1 MSEAPALTSL
11 LACPRCDRTPLDRPE
26 PHYHC
31 AGCRIDFPLLDGIPW
46 LFAEPSASLSEWQS
60 RVDFALQTLAQEH
73 RQLVAAAKAKDIS
86 ELTRQRLTAMAAA
99 TEDHAARLEALLAPL
114 RLQSRAAS
122 FASHLAFRT
131 RLPSDQG
138 LMTYAYNIH
147 RDWSWGQEENQASFD
162 IVHKALNGGSPGK
175 TLVLGAGAG
184 RLAYDLHM
192 RTDSEATVVLDFNP
206 FLLLLAQRIT
216 RGETIEL
223 YEFPLA
229 PKSIDQHAVL
239 RKLSAEAPCREGLH
253 YILADAHRPP
263 FVKAG
268 FDTIVTP
275 WLVDILPER
284 FETLC
289 RRINTLLAE
298 NGRWINFGSLSFHI
312 ADPTLRYSTEECAEI
327 IAGAGFDAPQMTDTP
342 MPYLCSPAS
351 RHGRREQVL
360 GWSTIKRQSVPAPP
374 RHEALPDWIVRGK
387 DPVPLLDSFRQ
398 QALSSRIRAFTLSLI
413 DGRRSLQD
421 MAQAFVNEKLM
432 SYEEAE
438 AAIRASLIRMYE
450 ASRRR

>member
-1 MSEAPALTSL
+1 MEQALTLAPL
-11 LACPRCDRTPLDRPE
+11 LACPRCDRKPLDTSE
-26 PHYHC
+26 QGLHC
-31 AGCRIDFPLLDGIPW
+31 AGCRIDFPLLEEIPW
-46 LFAEPSASLSEWQS
+46 LFAEPAATLAEWRG
-60 RVDFALQTLAQEH
+60 RVDFSLQTLRQEH
-73 RQLVAAAKAKDIS
+73 RQLSAAAKAEDIG
-86 ELTRQRLTAMAAA
+86 ELTRRRLTALADA
-99 TEDHAARLEALLAPL
+99 TEDHAARLDALLAPL
-114 RLQSRAAS
+114 RFETRVANY
-122 FASHLAFRT
+122 ASHLAFRT

-147 RDWSWGQEENQASFD
+147 RDWSWGQEENEASFG
-162 IVHKALNGGSPGK
+162 IVRDALRGASPGK

-192 RTDSEATVVLDFNP
+192 RTDSTATVVLDFNP

-216 RGETIEL
+216 RGETVEL

-229 PKSIDQHAVL
+229 PMNIEQHAVL
-239 RKLSAEAPCREGLH
+239 RTLSAEAPCREGLH

-263 FVKAG
+263 FAKG
-268 FDTIVTP
+268 SFDTIVTP

-284 FETLC
+284 FEHLC
-289 RRINTLLAE
+289 RRINSLLAD
-298 NGRWINFGSLSFHI
+298 NGRWINFGSLSFHT

-327 IAGAGFDAPQMTDTP
+327 ISASGFDTPAMTNTA

-360 GWSTIKRQSVPAPP
+360 GWSAIKQRSVPAPP

-387 DPVPLLDSFRQ
+387 QPVPLLESFQQ
-398 QALSSRIRAFTLSLI
+398 QAGSVRIRAFAMSLI

-421 MAQAFVNEKLM
+421 MAQVLVNQNLM

-438 AAIRASLIRMYE
+438 GAIRGSLIKMYE